1 MKRSRANG
9 WGVFAATM
17 LFVVGA
23 VNIVQGAVALFM
35 PEYFVAA
42 EGEILVF
49 GFAVWGLVL
58 GAWGVLLVLGGFAL
72 LSGHM
77 WARAL
82 AVVVAAVNAFA
93 QLAFIESYP
102 VWSLVAVAVDVLI
115 VYAVTAGWPDRE
127 SAGGDAYAA
136 GRADAR
142 GTAPIR
148 EEAAE
153 GAEGPEAAAG
163 ERYAEPRAGDER
175 PYGGASTEQAR
186 QGATER
192 PPGTRPGKH
201 EQPMS

>member
-9 WGVFAATM
+9 WGIFAATM

-23 VNIVQGAVALFM
+23 VNIVQGAVALYM
-35 PEYFVAA
+35 PEYFAAA

-49 GFAVWGLVL
+49 DFAVWGVLL
-58 GAWGVLLVLGGFAL
+58 GAWGILLVLGGLAL

-102 VWSLVAVAVDVLI
+102 VWSLVAIAVDVLV

-127 SAGGDAYAA
+127 RAGDVAYAA
-136 GRADAR
+136 GRTHAR
-142 GTAPIR
+142 TTASSR
-148 EEAAE
+148 
-153 GAEGPEAAAG
+153 
-163 ERYAEPRAGDER
+163 
-175 PYGGASTEQAR
+175 EQAADR
-186 QGATER
+186 AE
-192 PPGTRPGKH
+192 
-201 EQPMS
+201 